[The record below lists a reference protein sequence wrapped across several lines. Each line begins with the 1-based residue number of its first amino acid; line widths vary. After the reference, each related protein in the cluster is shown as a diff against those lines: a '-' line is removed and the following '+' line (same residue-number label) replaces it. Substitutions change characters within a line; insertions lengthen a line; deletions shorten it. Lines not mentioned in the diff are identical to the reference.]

1 MDEDTYDYSL
11 SKNFR
16 NVKLNDLG
24 PEEMPNFS
32 TENNDVTFP

>member
-1 MDEDTYDYSL
+1 MVEDTHDYSF

-16 NVKLNDLG
+16 NVKLNGLA

-32 TENNDVTFP
+32 TENDDVTFR